1 MLTLSLSD
9 PIIKSVFTI
18 VGVPILLIFTSVY
31 YKLIR
36 KILIKFFNMRNDL
49 GYDTDLNITSM
60 VISIF
65 VILLATLFIICR
77 R

>member
-18 VGVPILLIFTSVY
+18 VGVPILLILTSLY